1 METDKTIALQTS
13 QATDESTTQTIQ
25 STQPKQTSKKTNDTL
40 FRIVDILLI
49 IGMILPIVAAMVLK
63 VIFTPASQGVEI
75 TGALIYFTIPMPF
88 MDLPIGESQVNS
100 WLLIISIVFLC
111 LFMTHGIKERPNL
124 KRQYVIEWAVDKVKA
139 MVGESMGEYFAGFA
153 SFIAGIMVLSAFS
166 SLMSLV
172 GLFPPT
178 SDINVVAGWAILVFF
193 IITYYKMKCGP
204 VNYLKGFT
212 KPVALLLPINIISE
226 FATPVSMAFRHY
238 GNILSGTVI
247 SVLLGAALRT
257 LSAKLLGWLPGFLGD
272 IPYLQVGI
280 PAVLSLYFDVFSSLL
295 QAYIFAMLTMMYVS
309 SAFEYDLYQ
318 QRQLDKQ
325 KKKQKKAAAK
335 A

>member
-1 METDKTIALQTS
+1 MPQSS
-13 QATDESTTQTIQ
+13 QL
-25 STQPKQTSKKTNDTL
+25 SKKTNDTL
-40 FRIVDILLI
+40 FRLVDILLI
-49 IGMILPIVAAMVLK
+49 IGMILPIVAAMTLK

-100 WLLIISIVFLC
+100 WLLIISIIFLC

-247 SVLLGAALRT
+247 SVLLGAALRA
-257 LSAKLLGWLPGFLGD
+257 LSAKILGWLPGFLGD

-318 QRQLDKQ
+318 QRQIDKQ
-325 KKKQKKAAAK
+325 KKKQKKAAAN

>member
-13 QATDESTTQTIQ
+13 QKTDELTTQTLQ
-25 STQPKQTSKKTNDTL
+25 SSRQSKKTNDTL

-49 IGMILPIVAAMVLK
+49 IGMLLPIVAAMVLK

-100 WLLIISIVFLC
+100 WLLIISIIFLC

-325 KKKQKKAAAK
+325 QKKQKKAAAN

>member
-1 METDKTIALQTS
+1 METNETIALQTS
-13 QATDESTTQTIQ
+13 QTTDESTTRTIQQ
-25 STQPKQTSKKTNDTL
+25 STQPTKTNDTL
-40 FRIVDILLI
+40 FRLVDILLI

-75 TGALIYFTIPMPF
+75 TGALIYFTIPMPL

-153 SFIAGIMVLSAFS
+153 SFIAGVMVLSALS

-204 VNYLKGFT
+204 VNYL
-212 KPVALLLPINIISE
+212 
-226 FATPVSMAFRHY
+226 
-238 GNILSGTVI
+238 
-247 SVLLGAALRT
+247 
-257 LSAKLLGWLPGFLGD
+257 
-272 IPYLQVGI
+272 
-280 PAVLSLYFDVFSSLL
+280 
-295 QAYIFAMLTMMYVS
+295 
-309 SAFEYDLYQ
+309 
-318 QRQLDKQ
+318 
-325 KKKQKKAAAK
+325 
-335 A
+335 

>member
-1 METDKTIALQTS
+1 METDETIALQAS
-13 QATDESTTQTIQ
+13 QKTDELTTQTLQ
-25 STQPKQTSKKTNDTL
+25 SSQQSKKTNDTL
-40 FRIVDILLI
+40 FRLVDILLI
-49 IGMILPIVAAMVLK
+49 IGMILPIVAAMTLK

-100 WLLIISIVFLC
+100 WLLIISIIFLC

-247 SVLLGAALRT
+247 SVLLGAGLRT
-257 LSAKLLGWLPGFLGD
+257 LSAKILGWLPGFLGD

-318 QRQLDKQ
+318 QRQIDKQ
-325 KKKQKKAAAK
+325 KKKQKKAAAN